1 MRRSFV
7 FGSLLVAI
15 GVSFGL
21 MAVSSADQ
29 KVPAKPADEIAA
41 LRKRIELL
49 EARIQRLELQRTVI
63 TTTIPGRPAP
73 FLPHIR
79 TVPPNWTER
88 EINGMKY
95 YIVPLESGQTKK

>member
-7 FGSLLVAI
+7 FGSLIVAASL
-15 GVSFGL
+15 SFGL

-29 KVPAKPADEIAA
+29 KVPAKPADEIAE

-49 EARIQRLELQRTVI
+49 ESRLQLLERQRIVI
-63 TTTIPGRPAP
+63 TPIPGPPVP
-73 FLPHIR
+73 FLPQTR
-79 TVPPNWTER
+79 TVPPNWSER

-95 YIVPLESGQTKK
+95 YIVPLDSGQTKK